1 MDHHNHLRVAHGH
14 WVVGD
19 RLILNFST
27 KILVWLLLAPRHT
40 WDLTPN
46 KKKTQNLLSVAQN
59 QK

>member
-1 MDHHNHLRVAHGH
+1 MDHHKHLRVAHDR

-27 KILVWLLLAPRHT
+27 KILFLLLLAPRHAR
-40 WDLTPN
+40 DLTPN
-46 KKKTQNLLSVAQN
+46 KKTQNLLSVAQN